1 MQIEAI
7 YDHGK
12 LELTKPLQLKHQL
25 VKVMVEIPDSEIEAV
40 GEPYNLPPEVVEMAN
55 KMKRET
61 DEILNAALPPDEK
74 LPELT
79 EKQRNRIE
87 AFALREDR

>member
-7 YDHGK
+7 YDDGK
-12 LELTKPLQLKHQL
+12 LELTKPLRLKHQRI
-25 VKVMVEIPDSEIEAV
+25 KVMVEIPDSEIETV
-40 GEPYNLPPEVVEMAN
+40 GTPYNLPPEVVEMAN
-55 KMKRET
+55 KMEKVT
-61 DEILNAALPPDEK
+61 DEILNASLLPDEA

-79 EKQRNRIE
+79 EKQLDRIE